1 LALLTRD
8 TLTFAVLVSRY
19 YTFTIAV
26 LVSTIAVLVSTIAV
40 LVLAER
46 GAYLAATEAADGIGA
61 RVSHP
66 R

>member
-1 LALLTRD
+1 M
-8 TLTFAVLVSRY
+8 SRY

-61 RVSHP
+61 CVSHP
-66 R
+66 RHPLLLVRLQEPSV